1 MLFKT
6 YQKKIVTNLLVLLLE
21 DEKINLSSQEV

>member
-1 MLFKT
+1 MLFET